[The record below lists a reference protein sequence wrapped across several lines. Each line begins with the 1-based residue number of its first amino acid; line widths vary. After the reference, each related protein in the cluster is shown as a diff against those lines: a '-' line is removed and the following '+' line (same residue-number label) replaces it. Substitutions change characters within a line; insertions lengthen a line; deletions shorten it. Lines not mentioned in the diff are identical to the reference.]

1 MMSEL
6 EKQEII
12 SRVNAMSKEE
22 KELVASAIPVD
33 ICQNRVTAEI
43 ERLLTLEKKVKAL
56 SEEAYNLSYTDIY
69 DSLSS
74 ARKNKEE

>member
-12 SRVNAMSKEE
+12 SRVNAMSREE
-22 KELVASAIPVD
+22 KELVASVIPVD

-43 ERLLTLEKKVKAL
+43 ERLLTLEKKVK
-56 SEEAYNLSYTDIY
+56 
-69 DSLSS
+69 SLS
-74 ARKNKEE
+74 

>member
-22 KELVASAIPVD
+22 KELVVSVIPVD

-43 ERLLTLEKKVKAL
+43 ERLLTLEKKKLELRNIKIVSKRAEKSVL
-56 SEEAYNLSYTDIY
+56 L
-69 DSLSS
+69 
-74 ARKNKEE
+74 

>member
-22 KELVASAIPVD
+22 KELVASVIPVD
-33 ICQNRVTAEI
+33 ICQNRITAEI
-43 ERLLTLEKKVKAL
+43 ERLLTLEKKVKSL
-56 SEEAYNLSYTDIY
+56 SGEAYILSYTDIY

-74 ARKNKEE
+74 ARKK